1 MRYNIFLTP
10 AIIAVLFCIGAQA
23 QKQKEALTEKGT
35 LIYSTDFT
43 GPLDKKEWIPEIE
56 PKTPATVYTEK
67 NRLILD
73 TKGGVTVWLNKRLT
87 GNIRIEYDRTVLME
101 GGANDRTSDL
111 NQFWMATDP
120 RNKNLFTR
128 SGVLESYDSLSLYYV
143 GMGGNSNKTTRFRK
157 YNGAGER
164 QLLQEYTDTAHLLKP
179 NITYHITT
187 IVKGNETSFWINGE
201 PYFLYKDSAI
211 LKEGYFGFRSTKSRH
226 VISNLKIYQLQ

>member
-1 MRYNIFLTP
+1 MRYNISTP
-10 AIIAVLFCIGAQA
+10 AIIAILLCTSAQA
-23 QKQKEALTEKGT
+23 QNDK

-43 GPLDKKEWIPEIE
+43 KPLDKKEWIAEIE
-56 PKTPATVYTEK
+56 PKTPAAVYTEK
-67 NRLILD
+67 NSLILD
-73 TKGGVTVWLNKRLT
+73 TRGGVTVWLNKRLT

-143 GMGGNSNKTTRFRK
+143 GMGGNTNRTTRFRK
-157 YNGAGER
+157 YNGNGDR

-179 NITYHITT
+179 GITWHITT
-187 IVKGNETSFWINGE
+187 IVNGDETSFWVNGE
-201 PYFLYKDSAI
+201 PYFRYKDHAI
-211 LKEGYFGFRSTKSRH
+211 LKEGYFGFRSTKSRQA
-226 VISNLKIYQLQ
+226 ITNLKIYQLK